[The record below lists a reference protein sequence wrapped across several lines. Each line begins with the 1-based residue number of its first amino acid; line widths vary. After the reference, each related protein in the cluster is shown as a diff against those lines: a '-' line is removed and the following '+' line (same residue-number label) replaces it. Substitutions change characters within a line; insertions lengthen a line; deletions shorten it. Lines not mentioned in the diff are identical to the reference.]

1 MIRNRLYDSGN
12 INDMMNQPSRFPQ
25 NSQFSQFDPPPPNM
39 APYPENINENI
50 NENMEL
56 INNLKIT
63 NDCVTA
69 FAVIFGLSA
78 FILIC
83 IYAFTY
89 ASSEI
94 NKKTKKISKVFLIL
108 AVISFCGLIGS
119 LIASSVLRKKTEKS
133 LLNMIDNSP
142 PNVNVVTTSNVSGD
156 RINSGTQPGMVN
168 SVISGQQ
175 QGTNSLGMFNT
186 NIVPPIN
193 QFSATGFGTR
203 R

>member
-39 APYPENINENI
+39 MTYPENI

-69 FAVIFGLSA
+69 FAVIFCLTA

-89 ASSEI
+89 TSSEI

-108 AVISFCGLIGS
+108 AVISFCGLFGS
-119 LIASSVLRKKTEKS
+119 LIARSVLRKKTKKS
-133 LLNMIDNSP
+133 LLNTIDNSP
-142 PNVNVVTTSNVSGD
+142 PNINVVTTSNVSGD
-156 RINSGTQPGMVN
+156 RINKGDDRVFNSISAQTQPGMVN
-168 SVISGQQ
+168 SVISG
-175 QGTNSLGMFNT
+175 
-186 NIVPPIN
+186 
-193 QFSATGFGTR
+193 
-203 R
+203 